1 MENLASAFP
10 LLMAWL
16 WRQKDLRPEDL
27 KQEEVQQFIRK
38 HADVLDHAVD
48 VSLREVPL
56 DEVSVRRLKDSNYV
70 FSGIKTFHELN
81 EALPSL
87 VGDDGQIKPFN
98 RFLNEVQRIHQSYNV
113 NYLRTEYNLAQASS
127 LMAARWH
134 KFEQDGDR
142 YLLQYRTV
150 GDKRV
155 RRSHR
160 MLHGITLPITSKFWD
175 EYFPP
180 NNFGCRCSAVQ
191 VRKGKYPES
200 NEQEALKLG
209 MEATAGKYR
218 EMFLFN
224 PGKTMTCFPAYNAY
238 TRKACATCRQRP
250 GNMELASNIPDNELC
265 RACQVMKGMIENAS
279 ERIKRYSEEDWE
291 RTYISADNHGF
302 VVTQKERIKEAQAS
316 KQEIQKFE
324 KEMRMCK
331 VIADNGHEVEYLQ
344 GVNRPAGQT
353 YDITIDGIKTDLKCI
368 EGGAGNI
375 VKYAKKALSK
385 QGGEAVVFELP
396 TQDVKFYEAITEARR
411 KCNGRIFF
419 YFARDRSLRE
429 VLKERGQ

>member
-1 MENLASAFP
+1 M
-10 LLMAWL
+10 
-16 WRQKDLRPEDL
+16 
-27 KQEEVQQFIRK
+27 
-38 HADVLDHAVD
+38 
-48 VSLREVPL
+48 
-56 DEVSVRRLKDSNYV
+56 
-70 FSGIKTFHELN
+70 
-81 EALPSL
+81 
-87 VGDDGQIKPFN
+87 GDDGRIKPFN

-127 LMAARWH
+127 LMAARW
-134 KFEQDGDR
+134 KQFEQDGDR

-160 MLHGITLPITSKFWD
+160 MLHNITLPITSKFWN

-180 NNFGCRCSAVQ
+180 NNWNCRCTVVQ

-200 NEQEALKLG
+200 NEQEAMKLG

-238 TRKACATCRQRP
+238 TRKTCVTCRQRP
-250 GNMELASNIPDNELC
+250 GNMELAANIPDNELC
-265 RACQVMKGMIENAS
+265 RVCQVMKGMIENAS

-419 YFARDRSLRE
+419 YIARDRSLRE

>member
-1 MENLASAFP
+1 
-10 LLMAWL
+10 MAWL
-16 WRQKDLRPEDL
+16 WRQKDLQPEDL

-87 VGDDGQIKPFN
+87 VGDDGRIKPFN

-127 LMAARWH
+127 LMAARW
-134 KFEQDGDR
+134 KQFEQDGDR

-160 MLHGITLPITSKFWD
+160 MLHNITLPITSKFWD

-191 VRKGKYPES
+191 VRKGKYPVS
-200 NEQEALKLG
+200 DEQEAMKLG

-250 GNMELASNIPDNELC
+250 GNMELAANIPDNELC
-265 RACQVMKGMIENAS
+265 QACRVVQEIVKEKQRIRERRKEIQHEASSLKDEVFHHPDFKYDIRITGRAIKEWLNQPHKYYAEKNEKLLSLSNLLENAKYLGYGPDKHDALIKAHLFETKIHGSKSWIIVREFSPDRVEIHSISDS
-279 ERIKRYSEEDWE
+279 ERIKE
-291 RTYISADNHGF
+291 I
-302 VVTQKERIKEAQAS
+302 IK
-316 KQEIQKFE
+316 
-324 KEMRMCK
+324 
-331 VIADNGHEVEYLQ
+331 
-344 GVNRPAGQT
+344 
-353 YDITIDGIKTDLKCI
+353 
-368 EGGAGNI
+368 
-375 VKYAKKALSK
+375 KKSDS
-385 QGGEAVVFELP
+385 Q
-396 TQDVKFYEAITEARR
+396 
-411 KCNGRIFF
+411 
-419 YFARDRSLRE
+419 
-429 VLKERGQ
+429 

>member
-87 VGDDGQIKPFN
+87 VGDDGRIKPFN
-98 RFLNEVQRIHQSYNV
+98 QFLKEVQKINSNYNV

-160 MLHGITLPITSKFWD
+160 MLHGITLPITSKFWN

-180 NNFGCRCSAVQ
+180 NNWNCF
-191 VRKGKYPES
+191 
-200 NEQEALKLG
+200 QEGTPVLMADGSWK
-209 MEATAGKYR
+209 R
-218 EMFLFN
+218 
-224 PGKTMTCFPAYNAY
+224 
-238 TRKACATCRQRP
+238 
-250 GNMELASNIPDNELC
+250 
-265 RACQVMKGMIENAS
+265 IE
-279 ERIKRYSEEDWE
+279 
-291 RTYISADNHGF
+291 
-302 VVTQKERIKEAQAS
+302 
-316 KQEIQKFE
+316 EIQKGESVVGGSGE
-324 KEMRMCK
+324 KQL
-331 VIADNGHEVEYLQ
+331 VIGTH
-344 GVNRPAGQT
+344 
-353 YDITIDGIKTDLKCI
+353 
-368 EGGAGNI
+368 
-375 VKYAKKALSK
+375 VKLFD
-385 QGGEAVVFELP
+385 GEAVR
-396 TQDVKFYEAITEARR
+396 ITT
-411 KCNGRIFF
+411 
-419 YFARDRSLRE
+419 
-429 VLKERGQ
+429 ERGSATCTPNHRFLTICGWVTAGCLQPGDILVQVGKVSPFDVIVNAVHNTVTLIRYGLMALKRKWEASWGHTVNDQTR

>member
-87 VGDDGQIKPFN
+87 VGDDGRIKPFN
-98 RFLNEVQRIHQSYNV
+98 QFLKEVQKINSNYNV

-160 MLHGITLPITSKFWD
+160 MLHGITLPITSKFWN

-180 NNFGCRCSAVQ
+180 NNWNCRCTVVQ

-200 NEQEALKLG
+200 NEQEAMKLG

-224 PGKTMTCFPAYNAY
+224 PGKSMTCFPAYNAY
-238 TRKACATCRQRP
+238 TRKTCVTCRQRP
-250 GNMELASNIPDNELC
+250 GNMELAANIPDNELC

-419 YFARDRSLRE
+419 YIARDRSLRE

>member
-1 MENLASAFP
+1 M
-10 LLMAWL
+10 
-16 WRQKDLRPEDL
+16 
-27 KQEEVQQFIRK
+27 
-38 HADVLDHAVD
+38 
-48 VSLREVPL
+48 
-56 DEVSVRRLKDSNYV
+56 
-70 FSGIKTFHELN
+70 
-81 EALPSL
+81 
-87 VGDDGQIKPFN
+87 GDDGRIKPFN

-127 LMAARWH
+127 LMAARW
-134 KFEQDGDR
+134 KQFEQDGDR

-160 MLHGITLPITSKFWD
+160 MLHGITLPITSRFWN

-180 NNFGCRCSAVQ
+180 NNWNCRCTVVQ

-200 NEQEALKLG
+200 NEQEAMKLG

-224 PGKTMTCFPAYNAY
+224 PGKSMTCFPAYNAY

-250 GNMELASNIPDNELC
+250 GNMELAANIPDNELC

-419 YFARDRSLRE
+419 YIARDRSLRE